1 MAITATVRY
10 SNGGTSSE
18 TAFTFSPASDFTVG
32 TFVVLFVAADNSATN
47 GASNNITSV
56 TDSLGNT
63 WTKYQGPLYDPGSA
77 NQGIQGGVFTTS
89 MDAGTITTS
98 TAISVNFGD
107 ATTAKVVVLHE
118 VTPTTGYRIVYS
130 SSGNGTGTTNA
141 MFSETTGSITANNI
155 VLCACFMEGNYNL
168 FAEDSDT
175 TRGSW
180 SSRTAIGVG
189 TLASGVKLSTQYK
202 VVTGTGTQT
211 FDVSVTTSCDMVGSW
226 IELSE
231 VPASAGLIIGGKI
244 NNGLTFGRIIH

>member
-18 TAFTFSPASDFTVG
+18 TAFTFSPSSNFTAG
-32 TFVVLFVAADNSATN
+32 TFAVLFVAADNSATN

-63 WTKYQGPLYDPGSA
+63 WTKYQSPLYDPGSA

-98 TAISVNFGD
+98 TSISVNFGD
-107 ATTAKVVVLHE
+107 ATAAKAVVLHE
-118 VTPTTGYRIVYS
+118 VTPTAGYRIVYS
-130 SSGNGTGTTNA
+130 SSGDGSGTTSVS
-141 MFSETTGSITANNI
+141 FSETTGSITANNI

-244 NNGLTFGRIIH
+244 NSGLTHGRIIH

>member
-18 TAFTFSPASDFTVG
+18 TAFTFSPASDFTAGSFAVM
-32 TFVVLFVAADNSATN
+32 FVAADNSAAG

-63 WTKYQGPLYDPGSA
+63 WTKYQSPLYDPESA

-130 SSGNGTGTTNA
+130 SSGNGNGTTNA
-141 MFSETTGSITANNI
+141 MFSEITGSITANNI
-155 VLCACFMEGNYNL
+155 VLCVCFMEGNYDLN
-168 FAEDSDT
+168 AADSDT
-175 TRGSW
+175 ARGSW
-180 SSRTAIGVG
+180 SSRTSIGVG
-189 TLASGVKLSTQYK
+189 TEVSGVKLSTQYK

-211 FDVSVTTSCDMVGSW
+211 FNVSVTFSCDMTGSW

-244 NNGLTFGRIIH
+244 NSGLTHGRIIH

>member
-18 TAFTFSPASDFTVG
+18 TAFTFSPSSNFTAG
-32 TFVVLFVAADNSATN
+32 TFAVLFVAADNSATN

-63 WTKYQGPLYDPGSA
+63 WTKYQSPLYDPGSA

-98 TAISVNFGD
+98 TTISVNFESVI
-107 ATTAKVVVLHE
+107 AAKVVVLHE
-118 VTPTTGYRIVYS
+118 VAPTTGYRIVYS
-130 SSGNGTGTTNA
+130 SSGDGSGTTSEL
-141 MFSETTGSITANNI
+141 FSETTGSITANNI
-155 VLCACFMEGNYNL
+155 VLCACFMEGYYPL
-168 FAEDSDT
+168 GYADSDT
-175 TRGSW
+175 TRGNW
-180 SSRTAIGVG
+180 SSRTSIGAG
-189 TLASGVKLSTQYK
+189 ALTSGVNLVTQYK

-211 FDVSVTTSCDMVGSW
+211 FNVSVSLVCDMTGSW

>member
-18 TAFTFSPASDFTVG
+18 TAFTFSPSSNFTAG
-32 TFVVLFVAADNSATN
+32 TFAVLFVAADNSATN

-63 WTKYQGPLYDPGSA
+63 WTKYQGPLYDPGLA

-98 TAISVNFGD
+98 TAISVNFGA

-118 VTPTTGYRIVYS
+118 VAPTTGYRIVYS
-130 SSGNGTGTTNA
+130 SSGDGTGTTNA
-141 MFSETTGSITANNI
+141 LFSETTGSITANNI
-155 VLCACFMEGNYNL
+155 VLCVCFIEGNYGL
-168 FAEDSDT
+168 MDADSDT

-180 SSRTAIGVG
+180 SSRTALGVG
-189 TLASGVKLSTQYK
+189 TSTLGVRLSTQYK

-211 FDVSVTTSCDMVGSW
+211 FDVSVPTTVDMIGSW

-244 NNGLTFGRIIH
+244 NSGLTLGRIVH